1 MEGPQSTEKEIPHKN
16 SSMVEKAMESRNDD
30 HHARVVDEDAV
41 LLVRAGR
48 GDRAAFDR
56 LYHKYYRVVT
66 SYLARRNGCHDMLED
81 LVQEVF
87 TRLWQNRK
95 QFRGRS
101 TVKSYICGIARN
113 VLSNHKK
120 RLLLRNRLG
129 HDGLTKYFRVDPDVS
144 SCQDF
149 DAYANEFEDALE
161 RAVSRLT
168 SKQRQA
174 VRLCYF
180 ETLSSAFRGRL
191 RQAHK
196 HLRRL
201 LSKTWAGENEH
212 WA

>member
-1 MEGPQSTEKEIPHKN
+1 
-16 SSMVEKAMESRNDD
+16 
-30 HHARVVDEDAV
+30 VVDEDAV

-129 HDGLTKYFRVDPDVS
+129 HDGL
-144 SCQDF
+144 F

-180 ETLSSAFRGRL
+180 ETLSSQGAMAKRAGCSIEAFRGRL
-191 RQAHK
+191 RQAHQ

-201 LSKTWAGENEH
+201 LSSRRLREH
-212 WA
+212 EQRGG